1 MSSEES
7 PSDTKLW
14 TAERLQSALADSAL
28 LKDEGNTYFT
38 QKNWQNAIVVYQQAL
53 DALPPP
59 PPGERKGKG
68 RATEEEPDDG
78 EGGEQQETVPTNKE
92 NSQTESEPEEEESA
106 SDQPPNPHQKVCSA
120 ARVVLFSNIA
130 QCHIKLVRSSQL
142 ALLLSYSNLSTPLGR
157 MAEGRGFVY
166 ESLAGGSP
174 PPKVTVEEG

>member
-7 PSDTKLW
+7 LSDTKLW
-14 TAERLQSALADSAL
+14 TEERLQSALADSAL

-59 PPGERKGKG
+59 PAGERKGKGKG
-68 RATEEEPDDG
+68 RATEEEPDNG
-78 EGGEQQETVPTNKE
+78 EGGEQQEAVSTNKE
-92 NSQTESEPEEEESA
+92 NSQTESELEEEESA
-106 SDQPPNPHQKVCSA
+106 SDQPPNPHQKACSA

-142 ALLLSYSNLSTPLGR
+142 ALLLSYSN
-157 MAEGRGFVY
+157 
-166 ESLAGGSP
+166 
-174 PPKVTVEEG
+174 